1 MTVSDDLTVRLG
13 TRLDRDHRDALG
25 EEHGGWIGDQAS
37 TVTLAVTGVIV
48 GVAII
53 ASVAAPVVAATIG
66 SG

>member
-13 TRLDRDHRDALG
+13 TRLDRDHRDALR
-25 EEHGGWIGDQAS
+25 EEHAGWIGDQAS

-48 GVAII
+48 GVVIV